1 MSLFHDPI
9 QNSYDIYSPC
19 LLMLFLAVADSQ
31 TSLGFADVDSFEE
44 SWLAALGDLSQGDLS
59 AVFLIVRWG

>member
-1 MSLFHDPI
+1 
-9 QNSYDIYSPC
+9 
-19 LLMLFLAVADSQ
+19 MLFLAVADSQ